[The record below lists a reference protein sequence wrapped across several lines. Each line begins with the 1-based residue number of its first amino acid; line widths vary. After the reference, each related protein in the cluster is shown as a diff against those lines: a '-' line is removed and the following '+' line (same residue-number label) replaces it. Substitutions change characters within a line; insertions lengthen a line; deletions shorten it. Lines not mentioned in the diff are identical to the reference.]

1 MYTLDREMVG
11 EELKLDPAA
20 GMRILVVE
28 DWWVVAEELRARLER
43 LRCRVVGPVPTLQKA
58 VQLAQS
64 ETLDGAILDVD
75 LNGNRVYPV
84 AETLMQRGIPFI
96 FATGFDSP
104 HVSAHF
110 QGVVQ
115 LRKPYSFE
123 ELEAAVREVFKP
135 KEA

>member
-1 MYTLDREMVG
+1 MIGKE
-11 EELKLDPAA
+11 KLSPAN

-43 LRCRVVGPVPTLQKA
+43 LQCQVVGPVPTLQKA
-58 VQLAQS
+58 VRLAES
-64 ETLDGAILDVD
+64 EKLDGAILDVD

-84 AETLMQRGIPFI
+84 ADVLIRRGIPFI

-104 HVSAHF
+104 HVSSHY
-110 QGVVQ
+110 QGIPQ

-123 ELEAAVREVFKP
+123 ELESAVQEAFQP
-135 KEA
+135 TESKE